1 MKAILRGYEPI
12 DYVSKKTGEA
22 VRGCNLYFNV
32 KLPNVFGEVTK
43 SEYISADSPIFQRAI
58 SPRLAKFCDETSDI
72 FGKPFT
78 VEYISVDRGGRS
90 YSQLADI
97 QF

>member
-1 MKAILRGYEPI
+1 MKAVLRGYEPI
-12 DYVSKKTGEA
+12 DYVNKNGEPK
-22 VRGCNLYFNV
+22 RGCNLYFTA
-32 KLPNVFGEVTK
+32 KLPDVYGEVTIK
-43 SEYISADSPIFQRAI
+43 EYISATSPIFQRAI
-58 SPRLAKFCDETSDI
+58 SPRLAKLCDETSDI

-78 VEYISVDRGGRS
+78 VDYISVDRGGRS